1 MNRPVWRSIWR
12 GFLLRCP
19 NCGQGS
25 LMASYLKV
33 NHSCSV
39 CGTDFSH
46 QKADDAPPYFTILIV
61 GHIVIPLMW
70 VAEREWEWPIWLHM
84 VIWLPMIAILSL
96 WLLPHV
102 KGGVVGL
109 QWAMRMHGFDVEE
122 EKPRQT

>member
-1 MNRPVWRSIWR
+1 
-12 GFLLRCP
+12 
-19 NCGQGS
+19 
-25 LMASYLKV
+25 MASYLKV
-33 NHSCSV
+33 THTCSV

-102 KGGVVGL
+102 KGAVVGL
-109 QWAMRMHGFDVEE
+109 QWAMRMHGFDGDVET
-122 EKPRQT
+122 PRQT